1 MDGRDIAFVFGCIMG
16 ARWERDRA
24 FDRRLRGEPDEYDK
38 NEQFF
43 REQDAK
49 RASMMRLDDDIQ
61 VTRPGGAKGNG

>member
-49 RASMMRLDDDIQ
+49 REHDEA
-61 VTRPGGAKGNG
+61 